1 MVLEKLEKLEGEK
14 NILGLQMQYYEYLSD
29 YLDAREENE
38 SIISPSI
45 MGVSDPT
52 LIKLVEEFSRLQQQR
67 KQVAFTVKDNLP
79 QVDLM
84 DQKIEDARAS
94 LRENVTSTIN
104 QLKLTMNTINSRI
117 ANSEKELG
125 KLPGT
130 ERRLIG
136 IQRKFDL
143 NNSVY
148 TYLLERRAEAGI
160 AKASQITDNRVID
173 RALVQNST
181 LIKPKTMKNYLVAI
195 LLGLM
200 VPMAPDCDLRP
211 FQ

>member
-1 MVLEKLEKLEGEK
+1 
-14 NILGLQMQYYEYLSD
+14 
-29 YLDAREENE
+29 
-38 SIISPSI
+38 
-45 MGVSDPT
+45 
-52 LIKLVEEFSRLQQQR
+52 
-67 KQVAFTVKDNLP
+67 
-79 QVDLM
+79 M

-117 ANSEKELG
+117 ATAEKELG

-173 RALVQNST
+173 RAIVQNST

-195 LLGLM
+195 ASWTDGSDGT
-200 VPMAPDCDLRP
+200 DCDLRP